1 MMLITMMMT
10 VTMMIIDQ
18 VVYQEA
24 KGIGDKGVDYEEII
38 DHDDGDDDD
47 DDNNTDKDDQCP
59 DPGKRPLSLAS
70 HSSKTGGSKFRRS
83 VLFHFHHPSPEDR
96 RDLHER
102 G

>member
-38 DHDDGDDDD
+38 DHDGGDEDDDRIRGHD
-47 DDNNTDKDDQCP
+47 EVLVKQVN
-59 DPGKRPLSLAS
+59 
-70 HSSKTGGSKFRRS
+70 RRN
-83 VLFHFHHPSPEDR
+83 
-96 RDLHER
+96 
-102 G
+102 

>member
-38 DHDDGDDDD
+38 DDGDDDD
-47 DDNNTDKDDQCP
+47 DNNRQ
-59 DPGKRPLSLAS
+59 R
-70 HSSKTGGSKFRRS
+70 
-83 VLFHFHHPSPEDR
+83 
-96 RDLHER
+96 
-102 G
+102 